1 MTINQTNK
9 QQNDTA
15 FLYRFFNT
23 TTKLDETLTILRQR
37 LEETEQSVQELKK
50 KYNLQ
55 DNPNNNN
62 IMNQ

>member
-37 LEETEQSVQELKK
+37 LEGTEQSVQELKK

-55 DNPNNNN
+55 ENPNNNN
-62 IMNQ
+62 ILNQ